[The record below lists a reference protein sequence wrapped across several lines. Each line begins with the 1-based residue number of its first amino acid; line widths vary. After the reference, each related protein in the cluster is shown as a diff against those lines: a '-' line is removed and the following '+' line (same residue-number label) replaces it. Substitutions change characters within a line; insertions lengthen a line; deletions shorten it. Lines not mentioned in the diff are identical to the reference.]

1 VFAHCLDLV
10 VRFQKEHQL
19 NDQSAS
25 LLTQSQLQGDKTVK
39 FKTLIKAT
47 VFSCIMAGPAFAQ
60 STAATTIAQP
70 EVAPARKVETV
81 VVTGSS
87 IKRAVNESALPL
99 QIITRAELQRE
110 GISNPE
116 QLVMQLN
123 SNGNG
128 LDNLASNADVV
139 SGAARGNNGAS
150 SANLRGQG
158 AGATLVL
165 LNGRRVAAH
174 GLNGGAVDI
183 NQIPLAAID
192 RVDILKDGASAIYGT
207 DAIGGVINFITRKNF
222 EGINVQAF
230 VDKTGA
236 GGGDIFRGSLVGG
249 YGDYDTDGFNVFA
262 ALAYSDNKV
271 LNGSDRDFVNTF
283 QPNRGLS
290 VDTRGTPF
298 ANIFPLG
305 VGANTP
311 LGTVINSAG
320 TAPFFP
326 GSTTVRASAGISLLD
341 LPGGAGCSSVDGQ
354 QAYDEKIWDFAEAGF
369 ACAWDTGRAAVI
381 QQPITTFNF
390 VSRGVLRLGAH
401 QLSAEITGSDADSSK
416 SFSNVQISPNTS
428 TQNFAFP
435 RVAANAAAYD
445 GVFNSLVAVFP
456 TLEAR
461 RGLPLAFRFR
471 CTDCGRRQISTNT
484 QTGRV
489 FVGADGPLG
498 ADWEYRAGAS
508 YAYSESQSLL
518 GTGYYYR
525 DNSAALGIT
534 GIISVL
540 NSGLLN
546 PFLAPGQTQSQAG
559 LDALKGASAE
569 GVTLY
574 GGKFETT
581 QFDGTASGPLFD
593 LPGGKVYAAVGFDI
607 RTENYNFN
615 GDARAANARPI
626 ILSAPFDDGNA
637 LTGVERNINAI
648 FGEIML
654 PVIENMELTLAVRR
668 DAYSGFGTTTNP
680 KISIKYRPIQ
690 PVMFRGS
697 YNTGFRV
704 PSFNQIFNGISTSPY
719 AGRDLADP
727 FKCPGGKPDSTKVG
741 CEVIQPLT
749 VGGGKRD
756 LGPEKAEQM
765 TFGVVFEP
773 TPRMSFTLDWW
784 NIERTD
790 TITILDLQQIIANA
804 SILSDLFFR
813 VNGNVEAIDQRWVNS
828 GESITSGIELGA
840 RANGDI
846 WGGTWSAGLDGTY
859 LLEKKSRIIES
870 LPFSKSEIGLFTF
883 GGDLG
888 LEWKH
893 TAFLTLNRN
902 NWSGSISQLY
912 RSGYTNQE
920 LPGVTS
926 GLVKPVDL
934 VKEVDAYITYNASV
948 TYKGFKNFTITAGVK
963 NLLDTDPPF
972 AITYDSASGAGSSWE
987 PRVADPRGRAF
998 TLLLDYKF

>member
-1 VFAHCLDLV
+1 MRDRRQPQDH
-10 VRFQKEHQL
+10 
-19 NDQSAS
+19 
-25 LLTQSQLQGDKTVK
+25 TIGDVTVK
-39 FKTLIKAT
+39 FKTWAKVT
-47 VFSCIMAGPAFAQ
+47 VFSCVLAGPAFAQ
-60 STAATTIAQP
+60 STAATTIPAQ
-70 EVAPARKVETV
+70 EAAPARKVETV
-81 VVTGSS
+81 IVTGSS
-87 IKRAVNESALPL
+87 IKRAVNDSALPL
-99 QIITRAELQRE
+99 QIITRADIQRE

-116 QLVMQLN
+116 QLIMQLN

-158 AGATLVL
+158 SGATLVL

-183 NQIPLAAID
+183 NQIPLAAIE

-222 EGINVQAF
+222 QGINVQAF
-230 VDKTGA
+230 VDKTEA

-262 ALAYSDNKV
+262 ALAYSENKA
-271 LNGSDRDFVNTF
+271 LNGADRAFVNTF

-290 VDTRGTPF
+290 VDTRGTPSG
-298 ANIFPLG
+298 AIFPLG
-305 VGANTP
+305 VGVNTP
-311 LGTVINSAG
+311 LGTVINSAAV
-320 TAPFFP
+320 APFFP
-326 GSTTVRASAGISLLD
+326 GSTTIRASGGINPLD
-341 LPGGAGCSSVDGQ
+341 LPGGAGCASIDGQ
-354 QAYDEKIWDFAEAGF
+354 QPYDDKIWDFPQAAF

-390 VSRGVLRLGAH
+390 VSRGVLRLGEH
-401 QLSAEITGSDADSSK
+401 QISAEITGSDADSAK
-416 SFSNVQISPNTS
+416 RFSNVQVSPNTS
-428 TQNFAFP
+428 TQNFAYP
-435 RVAANAAAYD
+435 RVAANAAIYD
-445 GVFNSLVAVFP
+445 RVFNQLVATFP

-471 CTDCGRRQISTNT
+471 CTSCGRREIETNT
-484 QTGRV
+484 KTGRA
-489 FVGADGPLG
+489 FLGADGPLG
-498 ADWEYRAGAS
+498 AGWEYRAGAS
-508 YAYSESQSLL
+508 YAYSESKSLL

-525 DNSAALGIT
+525 DDSAALGIT
-534 GIISVL
+534 GLISVL
-540 NSGLLN
+540 NSGLIN
-546 PFLAPGQTQSQAG
+546 PFKLAGETESQAG
-559 LDALKGASAE
+559 LDALAKASAK

-574 GGKFETT
+574 GGKFEVT
-581 QFDGTASGPLFD
+581 QFDGSASGPLFD
-593 LPGGKVYAAVGFDI
+593 LPGGKVYAAAGFDI
-607 RTENYNFN
+607 RTESYNFN

-637 LTGVERNINAI
+637 LTGVERTINAI
-648 FGEIML
+648 YGEIML
-654 PVIENMELTLAVRR
+654 PVIPNMELTLAVRR
-668 DAYSGFGTTTNP
+668 DAYSGFGITTNP
-680 KISIKYRPIQ
+680 KVSIKYRPIES
-690 PVMFRGS
+690 VLFRGS

-704 PSFNQIFNGISTSPY
+704 PSFNQIFNGVSTSPY

-727 FKCPGGKPDSTKVG
+727 FKCPGGKPDSSKVG
-741 CEVIQPLT
+741 CEVINPLI
-749 VGGGKRD
+749 VNGGKRD
-756 LGPEKAEQM
+756 LGPEKADQM

-773 TPRMSFTLDWW
+773 TRRMSLSLDWW
-784 NIERTD
+784 KIERTD
-790 TITILDLQQIIANA
+790 TITILDLNQIVANA
-804 SILSDLFFR
+804 SIFGDLFFR

-828 GESITSGIELGA
+828 GESITSGLEVSA

-846 WGGTWSAGLDGTY
+846 WGGTWSVGLDGTR
-859 LLEKKSRIIES
+859 LLEKKSRIVTTI
-870 LPFSKSEIGLFTF
+870 PFGPSELGVFTF

-893 TAFLTLNRN
+893 SAFVTLNRGD
-902 NWSGSISQLY
+902 WSGSLSQLY
-912 RSGYTNQE
+912 RAGYTNQE

-926 GLVKPVDL
+926 GVVSPPDL
-934 VKEVDAYITYNASV
+934 VKDVDAYITYNASV
-948 TYKGFKNFTITAGVK
+948 TYKGFKNFTITAGIK

-972 AITYDSASGAGSSWE
+972 AITYDSSTGAGSSWE

>member
-1 VFAHCLDLV
+1 M
-10 VRFQKEHQL
+10 
-19 NDQSAS
+19 
-25 LLTQSQLQGDKTVK
+25 K
-39 FKTLIKAT
+39 FKTFIKAT
-47 VFSCIMAGPAFAQ
+47 VFASVLAGPAFAQ
-60 STAATTIAQP
+60 STAATTVTRAEP
-70 EVAPARKVETV
+70 EAPRKVETII
-81 VVTGSS
+81 VTGSS

-99 QIITRAELQRE
+99 QIITRADIQRE

-116 QLVMQLN
+116 QLIMQLN

-158 AGATLVL
+158 SGATLVL

-183 NQIPLAAID
+183 NQIPLAAIE

-222 EGINVQAF
+222 QGINVTAF
-230 VDKTGA
+230 VDKTEA

-249 YGDYDTDGFNVFA
+249 YGDYDTQGFNVFA

-271 LNGSDRDFVNTF
+271 LNGSDREFVNTF

-290 VDTRGTPF
+290 VDTRGTPY

-320 TAPFFP
+320 TAPFIP
-326 GSTTVRASAGISLLD
+326 GSTTVRANAGISLLD
-341 LPGGAGCSSVDGQ
+341 LPGGAGCASVDGQ
-354 QAYDEKIWDFAEAGF
+354 QPYDERLWDFPEAGL

-381 QQPITTFNF
+381 QQPIQTFNF
-390 VSRGVLRLGAH
+390 VSRGVLRLGEH
-401 QLSAEITGSDADSSK
+401 QLSAEITGSEADSSK

-435 RVAANAAAYD
+435 RVAANAAQYD
-445 GVFNSLVAVFP
+445 AVFNRLVAVFP

-484 QTGRV
+484 KTGRA

-498 ADWEYRAGAS
+498 AEWEYRTGIS

-546 PFLAPGQTQSQAG
+546 PFLAPGTPQNQAG

-574 GGKFETT
+574 GGKFEVT
-581 QFDGTASGPLFD
+581 QIDGTASGPLFD
-593 LPGGKVYAAVGFDI
+593 LPGGKAYAAVGFDL
-607 RTENYNFN
+607 REESYNFN

-637 LTGVERNINAI
+637 LTGVSRNISAI
-648 FGEIML
+648 FGELAL
-654 PVIENMELTLAVRR
+654 PLIENMELTLAVRR
-668 DAYSGFGTTTNP
+668 DAYTGFGTTTNP
-680 KISIKYRPIQ
+680 KISIKYRPIE
-690 PVMFRGS
+690 PILLRGS

-704 PSFNQIFNGISTSPY
+704 PSFNQIFNGVSSSPY
-719 AGRDLADP
+719 SGRDLADP
-727 FKCPGGKPDSTKVG
+727 FKCPGGKPDSTKPG

-749 VGGGKRD
+749 IFGGKRD

-773 TPRMSFTLDWW
+773 TRRMSLSLDWW
-784 NIERTD
+784 KIERTD

-804 SILSDLFFR
+804 NILSDLFFR
-813 VNGNVEAIDQRWVNS
+813 VNNTVEAIDQRWVNS
-828 GESITSGIELGA
+828 GESVTEGIELAA

-859 LLEKKSRIIES
+859 LLTKKSRAIES
-870 LPFSKSEIGLFTF
+870 LPFGPSEIGRFTF

-893 TAFLTLNRN
+893 SAFVTLTRGD
-902 NWSGSISQLY
+902 WSGSLSQLY
-912 RSGYTNQE
+912 RAGYTNQE

-926 GLVKPVDL
+926 GIVTPPDL
-934 VKEVDAYITYNASV
+934 VKEVDAYITYNASL
-948 TYKGFKNFTITAGVK
+948 TYKGFKNFAITAGIK

-972 AITYDSASGAGSSWE
+972 AITYDSATGAGSSWE

>member
-1 VFAHCLDLV
+1 M
-10 VRFQKEHQL
+10 RFKI
-19 NDQSAS
+19 
-25 LLTQSQLQGDKTVK
+25 
-39 FKTLIKAT
+39 LIKAT
-47 VFSCIMAGPAFAQ
+47 VFSVVVAGPAFAQ
-60 STAATTIAQP
+60 TTVATTVTRP
-70 EVAPARKVETV
+70 EPETPRRVETV

-99 QIITRAELQRE
+99 QIITRADIQRE

-116 QLVMQLN
+116 QLIMQLN

-158 AGATLVL
+158 AGATLIL

-222 EGINVQAF
+222 QGINVQAF
-230 VDKTGA
+230 VDKTEA

-271 LNGSDRDFVNTF
+271 LNGSDRSFVNTF

-305 VGANTP
+305 VGVNTP

-341 LPGGAGCSSVDGQ
+341 LPGGAGCASVDGQ
-354 QAYDEKIWDFAEAGF
+354 QPYDERLWDFAEAGL

-381 QQPITTFNF
+381 QQPIQTFNF
-390 VSRGVLRLGAH
+390 VSRGVLRLGDH

-435 RVAANAAAYD
+435 RVAANAAQYD
-445 GVFNSLVAVFP
+445 AVFNRLVAVFP

-484 QTGRV
+484 KTGRA
-489 FVGADGPLG
+489 FIGADGPLG
-498 ADWEYRAGAS
+498 AEWEYRTGIS

-525 DNSAALGIT
+525 DNSAELGIT

-546 PFLAPGQTQSQAG
+546 PFLAPGTPQNQAG

-581 QFDGTASGPLFD
+581 QFDGSASGPLFE
-593 LPGGKVYAAVGFDI
+593 LPGGKAYGAIGFDL
-607 RTENYNFN
+607 REENYNFN
-615 GDARAANARPI
+615 GDARAANARPV

-637 LTGVERNINAI
+637 LSGVSRNISAI
-648 FGEIML
+648 YGELAL
-654 PVIENMELTLAVRR
+654 PLIENLELTLAVRR
-668 DAYSGFGTTTNP
+668 DAYTGFGTTTNP
-680 KISIKYRPIQ
+680 KVSIKYRPIE

-704 PSFNQIFNGISTSPY
+704 PSFNQIFNGVSTSPY

-727 FKCPGGKPDSTKVG
+727 FKCPGGRPDSTKVG
-741 CEVIQPLT
+741 CEVIQPLI
-749 VGGGKRD
+749 VNGGKRE

-773 TPRMSFTLDWW
+773 TRRMSLTLDWW
-784 NIERTD
+784 KIERTD
-790 TITILDLQQIIANA
+790 TITILDLNQIVQNA
-804 SILSDLFFR
+804 SIFSDLFFQSGGT
-813 VNGNVEAIDQRWVNS
+813 VVAIDQRWVNS
-828 GESITSGIELGA
+828 GESITQGIELGA

-846 WGGTWSAGLDGTY
+846 FGGTWSAGLDGTY
-859 LLEKKSRIIES
+859 LLEKKSRIITS
-870 LPFSKSEIGLFTF
+870 IPFGESEIGRFTF

-893 TAFLTLNRN
+893 SAFVTLNRGD
-902 NWSGSISQLY
+902 WSGSLSQLY
-912 RSGYTNQE
+912 RAGYTNQE

-926 GLVKPVDL
+926 GIVTPPDL

-948 TYKGFKNFTITAGVK
+948 TYKGFKNFTITAGIK

-972 AITYDSASGAGSSWE
+972 AITYDSSTGAGSSWE

>member
-1 VFAHCLDLV
+1 M
-10 VRFQKEHQL
+10 
-19 NDQSAS
+19 
-25 LLTQSQLQGDKTVK
+25 K
-39 FKTLIKAT
+39 FRTFIKAT
-47 VFSCIMAGPAFAQ
+47 VFSCVLAGPVFAQ
-60 STAATTIAQP
+60 STVATTVARAEP
-70 EVAPARKVETV
+70 EAPRKVETV
-81 VVTGSS
+81 IVTGSS
-87 IKRAVNESALPL
+87 IKRAVNDSALPL
-99 QIITRAELQRE
+99 QIITRADIQRE

-116 QLVMQLN
+116 QLIMQLN

-158 AGATLVL
+158 SGATLVL

-183 NQIPLAAID
+183 NQIPLAAIE

-222 EGINVQAF
+222 QGINVQAF
-230 VDKTGA
+230 VDKTEA

-271 LNGSDRDFVNTF
+271 LNGADRDFVNTF

-341 LPGGAGCSSVDGQ
+341 LPGGAGCASVDGQ
-354 QAYDEKIWDFAEAGF
+354 QPYDEKLWDFAEAGL

-381 QQPITTFNF
+381 QQPIQTFNF
-390 VSRGVLRLGAH
+390 VSRGVLRLGEH

-435 RVAANAAAYD
+435 RVAANAAQYD
-445 GVFNSLVAVFP
+445 SVFNRLVAVFP

-484 QTGRV
+484 KTGRA

-498 ADWEYRAGAS
+498 AEWEYRTGIS

-546 PFLAPGQTQSQAG
+546 PFLAPGTPQNQAG

-574 GGKFETT
+574 GGKFEVT
-581 QFDGTASGPLFD
+581 QFDGSASGPLFD
-593 LPGGKVYAAVGFDI
+593 LPGGKVYAAVGFDL
-607 RTENYNFN
+607 RSETYNFN

-637 LTGVERNINAI
+637 LTGVGREISAI

-654 PVIENMELTLAVRR
+654 PIIPKMELTVAVRR
-668 DAYSGFGTTTNP
+668 DAYTGFGTTLNP
-680 KISIKYRPIQ
+680 KISIKYRPIE
-690 PVMFRGS
+690 PILLRGS

-727 FKCPGGKPDSTKVG
+727 FKCPGGKPDSAKVG
-741 CEVIQPLT
+741 CDVIQPLI
-749 VGGGKRD
+749 VNGGKRD
-756 LGPEKAEQM
+756 LGPEEAEQM
-765 TFGVVFEP
+765 TAGVVFTP
-773 TPRMSFTLDWW
+773 TPRTSLSLDWW
-784 NIERTD
+784 KIERTN
-790 TITILDLQQIIANA
+790 TITILDLNQIVANA
-804 SILSDLFFR
+804 SIFEDLFFR
-813 VNGNVEAIDQRWVNS
+813 SGGTVVAIDQRWVNS
-828 GESITSGIELGA
+828 GESITQGIELGA

-859 LLEKKSRIIES
+859 LLEKKSRIVTTI
-870 LPFSKSEIGLFTF
+870 PFGPSELGVFTF

-893 TAFLTLNRN
+893 SAFVTLNHGD
-902 NWSGSISQLY
+902 WSGSLSQLY

-926 GLVKPVDL
+926 GIVKPVDL

-948 TYKGFKNFTITAGVK
+948 TYKGFENFTITAGIK

-972 AITYDSASGAGSSWE
+972 AITYDSSTGAGSSWE
-987 PRVADPRGRAF
+987 PRVADPRGRAL